1 MVWNRWLGRSL
12 RASALFVL
20 AAACS
25 SGDDK
30 TDTNPLTGTGG
41 NATLPGAGTG
51 GMPNMIGSPMQ
62 TGSGGSATPGGQTTG
77 GGGMAAM
84 PTGGGSGMT
93 GGTGNPMMGDAG
105 DVDPMTDGGDMTME
119 PDYHDPGAGE
129 WEVVPKDQVMSVCK
143 LDTAKLDA
151 VTLPGPFLIVRYGK
165 MCYMSAGA
173 DNFVA
178 TEAWSTT
185 KTLGALVA
193 GLVSYQTRDIPRTG
207 KKTGQFL
214 DTDRA
219 DDWLDV
225 VPYNAEAHVAHVLAM
240 VAHDASLDWGSKSF
254 AYDTVGTTEINSIS
268 DMMNNA
274 IAQDTARM
282 GANVE
287 EFTQKFLY
295 EPLGMKNST
304 WSTGSAN
311 KVLAY
316 TWSVDLKDMARV
328 GVLILHY
335 GMWSGQ
341 RLVDH
346 EWIYRM
352 THPSFEDA
360 NTGFGYLTWLNSSS
374 NWTSISGGKM
384 EGAGT
389 PGTCAPV
396 CLHAKYPHG
405 LSEATDCNYN
415 SPYTCDQ
422 QYDVG
427 VWQAE
432 GLGGQII
439 QGHRGLDM
447 VVVGR
452 DEQPGGAGP
461 GTAHDV
467 WEAVKG
473 AVIAGDP
480 MFKGDETAFC
490 EAYGKNNYAPDFQ

>member
-1 MVWNRWLGRSL
+1 
-12 RASALFVL
+12 
-20 AAACS
+20 
-25 SGDDK
+25 
-30 TDTNPLTGTGG
+30 
-41 NATLPGAGTG
+41 
-51 GMPNMIGSPMQ
+51 
-62 TGSGGSATPGGQTTG
+62 
-77 GGGMAAM
+77 MA
-84 PTGGGSGMT
+84 
-93 GGTGNPMMGDAG
+93 
-105 DVDPMTDGGDMTME
+105 DGGDVG
-119 PDYHDPGAGE
+119 PDPSNYHDPGSGD
-129 WEVVPKDQVMSVCK
+129 WEVVPKEQVMDVCK
-143 LDTAKLDA
+143 LDPAKLDA
-151 VTLPGPFLIVRYGK
+151 VVLPGPFLIVRYGK

-173 DNFVA
+173 DNFVPA
-178 TEAWSTT
+178 EAWSTT
-185 KTLGALVA
+185 KTLGATVA
-193 GLVSYQTRDIPRTG
+193 GLVSYQTRMIPRTG

-214 DTDRA
+214 DEDRA
-219 DDWLDV
+219 DDWLDA

-240 VAHDASLDWGSKSF
+240 VAHDASLDWGQKSF

-287 EFTQKFLY
+287 EFTKKFLY

-304 WSTGSAN
+304 WSTGASS

-316 TWSVDLKDMARV
+316 SWTTDLKDMARV

-384 EGAGT
+384 EGPGT

-396 CLHAKYPHG
+396 CLHSKYPHG
-405 LSEATDCNYN
+405 LSQAMDCNYN
-415 SPYTCDQ
+415 PPYTCDQ
-422 QYDVG
+422 MYDVG

-461 GTAHDV
+461 GTAQSV

-490 EAYGKNNYAPDFQ
+490 DAYGKNAYAPDFQ